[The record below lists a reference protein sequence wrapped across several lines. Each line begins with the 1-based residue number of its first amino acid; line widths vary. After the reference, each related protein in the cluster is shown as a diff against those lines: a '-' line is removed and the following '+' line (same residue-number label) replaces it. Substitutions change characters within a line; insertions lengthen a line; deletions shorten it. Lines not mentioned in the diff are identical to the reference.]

1 MADSSWWAA
10 GGVGLVTLWYA
21 FLGFKLYKDAGRE
34 MARKLMFGSFAY
46 LPVVLFIIL
55 IDAVIL

>member
-1 MADSSWWAA
+1 
-10 GGVGLVTLWYA
+10 
-21 FLGFKLYKDAGRE
+21 LGYNLYRDAGRE